1 MIKHHPSQELLAS
14 YVEASLPVSLS
25 AAIAMHVEMC
35 PECAAKVATLT
46 DQQAENCF
54 ESSVIKNEEATTDID
69 LDFDNLDIDSM
80 ISAITAH
87 DDIDVPSTP
96 VQKTLN
102 IKGKSVVLPRAISN
116 IPTTSW
122 SNIGKLSRAR
132 LELDEG
138 KVRSSLLN
146 IEPGGSVPEHTHK
159 GYEVTLLLE
168 GSFKDDMGEYF
179 PGDFIMLDGEHTHH
193 PVSDKGCLCF
203 TVSDDAQHFT
213 QGINK
218 LLNPIA
224 QFLY

>member
-14 YVEASLPVSLS
+14 YVEAELPVSLS

-35 PECAAKVATLT
+35 PVCAEKVATIT
-46 DQQAENCF
+46 DERAEISF
-54 ESSVIKNEEATTDID
+54 EVASGKPTDSKLENEAID
-69 LDFDNLDIDSM
+69 LDLDAM
-80 ISAITAH
+80 ISAITAS
-87 DDIDVPSTP
+87 DDIEQSKTP
-96 VQKTLN
+96 EQKTIS
-102 IKGKSVVLPRAISN
+102 IKGKNIVLPRAISN

-132 LELDEG
+132 LALDEG

-159 GYEVTLLLE
+159 GYELTLLLS
-168 GSFKDDMGEYF
+168 GSFKDDMGEYVA
-179 PGDFIMLDGEHTHH
+179 GDFIMLDGEHTHQ
-193 PVSDKGCLCF
+193 PVSEKGCLCF

>member
-1 MIKHHPSQELLAS
+1 MIKHHPSEELLAS
-14 YVEASLPVSLS
+14 YVEASLPVSVS
-25 AAIAMHVEMC
+25 AAIAMHIEMC
-35 PECAAKVATLT
+35 PHCAAKVETLT
-46 DQQAENCF
+46 DQRAEACF
-54 ESSVIKNEEATTDID
+54 EVNDEQINESSTGTAEFGELDYDAMIGEITEQNDVATH
-69 LDFDNLDIDSM
+69 S
-80 ISAITAH
+80 
-87 DDIDVPSTP
+87 VPE
-96 VQKTLN
+96 QKTLN

-116 IPTTSW
+116 IPTTGW

-132 LELDEG
+132 FQLDEG

-159 GYEVTLLLE
+159 GYELTLLLS
-168 GSFKDDMGEYF
+168 GSFKDDMGEYVA
-179 PGDFIMLDGEHTHH
+179 GDFIMLDGEHTHH
-193 PVSDKGCLCF
+193 PVSEEGCLCF